1 MIFKTK
7 GIVFRFTRYGETSII
22 VNIFTELF
30 GLQSYIVNGV
40 RTKKATINIALFQ
53 PLTILDMVVY
63 HKENAGILRIKE
75 VKCFYPYRAI
85 PSDIRRESVAMFVV
99 EMLNK
104 AVKEQSHPQELY
116 GFLEHSLIEL
126 DSIVHGVENFHLFFL
141 INLSRHL
148 GFGPQMSG
156 EVLDG
161 RHIPIE
167 DETILQQLILSKTT
181 SQSRHEMPSVSN
193 SQRRELLDI
202 LVRFYRYHVEHFGEV
217 KSLAVLRE
225 VFE

>member
-22 VNIFTELF
+22 VNVFTELF

-40 RTKKATINIALFQ
+40 RSSRAKTTIALFQ
-53 PLTILDMVVY
+53 PLTLLDLVVY
-63 HKENAGILRIKE
+63 HKENANIMRIKE
-75 VKCFYPYRAI
+75 VKCCYPFRSI
-85 PSDIRRESVAMFVV
+85 PSDFKREAVALFMV
-99 EMLNK
+99 EILNK

-116 GFLEHSLIEL
+116 QFLESSLIDL
-126 DSIVHGVENFHLFFL
+126 DTLTTGVENFHLFFL

-156 EVLDG
+156 EILDG

-167 DETILQQLILSKTT
+167 DEKILQQLIISKT
-181 SQSRHEMPSVSN
+181 SGESRNDMPTVTN
-193 SQRRELLDI
+193 VQRRELLEI
-202 LVRFYRYHVEHFGEV
+202 LVRFYKYHIEHFGDA
-217 KSLAVLRE
+217 KSLAVLKE

>member
-22 VNIFTELF
+22 VSIFTELF

-40 RTKKATINIALFQ
+40 RTQKAKINIALFQ

-63 HKENAGILRIKE
+63 HKENPGLLRIKE
-75 VKCFYPYRAI
+75 LKCHYPYKAI
-85 PSDIRRESVAMFVV
+85 PTDIKRESVAMFMI
-99 EMLNK
+99 EILNK
-104 AVKEQSHPQELY
+104 AVKEQSHPEELY
-116 GFLEHSLIEL
+116 QFLEHSLIEL
-126 DSIVHGVENFHLFFL
+126 DSLSNGVENFHLFFL

-156 EVLDG
+156 EILDG

-167 DETILQQLILSKTT
+167 DEKILQQLIHSKA
-181 SQSRHEMPSVSN
+181 SIQSRDAMPAVTN
-193 SQRRELLDI
+193 AQRRELLEI
-202 LVRFYRYHVEHFGEV
+202 LVRFYQFHIEHFGEA

>member
-22 VNIFTELF
+22 TNIFTELF

-40 RTKKATINIALFQ
+40 RTQKAKTNMAFFQ
-53 PLTILDMVVY
+53 PLTLLDMVVY
-63 HKENAGILRIKE
+63 HKENANILRIKE
-75 VKCFYPYRAI
+75 VKCFYPFRSI
-85 PSDIRRESVAMFVV
+85 PSDFKREAVAMFMV

-116 GFLEHSLIEL
+116 AFLEKSLIEL
-126 DSIVHGVENFHLFFL
+126 DTMASGVENFHLFFL

-156 EVLDG
+156 EILEG
-161 RHIPIE
+161 HSIPLE
-167 DETILQQLILSKTT
+167 DEKILQQLITSKSNPQT
-181 SQSRHEMPSVSN
+181 REAMPTVTN
-193 SQRRELLDI
+193 AQRRELLEI
-202 LVRFYRYHVEHFGEV
+202 LVRFYKYHIEHFGEA

>member
-22 VNIFTELF
+22 VNVFTELF
-30 GLQSYIVNGV
+30 GLQTYIVNGV
-40 RTKKATINIALFQ
+40 RTGKTKTTMALFQ
-53 PLTILDMVVY
+53 PLTLLDMVVY
-63 HKENAGILRIKE
+63 HKENASILRIKE
-75 VKCFYPYRAI
+75 VKCAYPFRCI
-85 PSDIRRESVAMFVV
+85 PTDFKREAVAMFLV

-116 GFLEHSLIEL
+116 QFLERSLIEL
-126 DSIVHGVENFHLFFL
+126 DTMTNGVENFHLFFL
-141 INLSRHL
+141 INMSRHL

-156 EVLDG
+156 EILEG
-161 RHIPIE
+161 RHVPIE
-167 DETILQQLILSKTT
+167 DELILQQLITSKTST
-181 SQSRHEMPSVSN
+181 QSRTEMPSVTN
-193 SQRRELLDI
+193 AQRRELLEI
-202 LVRFYRYHVEHFGEV
+202 LVRFYQYHIEHFGEA

>member
-30 GLQSYIVNGV
+30 GLQAYIVNGV
-40 RTKKATINIALFQ
+40 RTNKAKTTIALFQ
-53 PLTILDMVVY
+53 PLTLLDLVVY
-63 HKENAGILRIKE
+63 HKENANISRIKE
-75 VKCFYPYRAI
+75 VKCFYPFRSI
-85 PSDIRRESVAMFVV
+85 PTDFKREAVAMFTV
-99 EMLNK
+99 EILTK

-116 GFLEHSLIEL
+116 EFLEHSLIEL
-126 DSIVHGVENFHLFFL
+126 DTLPSGVENFHLFFL

-156 EVLDG
+156 EVLEG

-167 DETILQQLILSKTT
+167 DEKILQQLILSKTT
-181 SQSRHEMPSVSN
+181 STTREEMPAVTN
-193 SQRRELLDI
+193 AQRRELLEI
-202 LVRFYRYHVEHFGEV
+202 LVRFYKYHIEHFGDV

>member
-22 VNIFTELF
+22 VNVFTELF

-40 RTKKATINIALFQ
+40 RSQKATTKIALFQ

-63 HKENAGILRIKE
+63 HKENAGLLRIKE
-75 VKCFYPYRAI
+75 LKCHYPYRAI
-85 PSDIRRESVAMFVV
+85 PTDIKRESVAMFMV
-99 EMLNK
+99 EILNK
-104 AVKEQSHPQELY
+104 AVKEQSHPEELY
-116 GFLEHSLIEL
+116 QFMEHSLIEL
-126 DSIVHGVENFHLFFL
+126 DSLSKGVENFHLFFL

-156 EVLDG
+156 EILDG

-167 DETILQQLILSKTT
+167 DEKILQQLILSKA
-181 SQSRHEMPSVSN
+181 SMQSRGDMPTVSN
-193 SQRRELLDI
+193 AQRRELLDI
-202 LVRFYRYHVEHFGEV
+202 LVRFYRFHVEHFGEV